1 MAEKAEKMN
10 DLRVERTRRA
20 IQQAFHEMVNE
31 GAKRITVKE
40 LAERAGINR
49 KTFYLHYDSIE
60 ALYSEELER
69 ILDDYFD
76 NYETT
81 PEAPEDIAGHAIRFF
96 LYLAQQ
102 PPAIERL
109 ICTPAYF
116 DDFGDKLY
124 RHQMDRYASAGNPF
138 EDLPYVS
145 YGKSELV
152 LSFIRSTALGF
163 TANGSETTNRST
175 RTKRQS
181 SWRPS
186 PAMAS
191 IGFLWTSSAISWP
204 PRRRQ
209 APLGFRFS
217 RKSGKA
223 AQTSRQCPTRP

>member
-31 GAKRITVKE
+31 GVKRITVKE

-60 ALYSEELER
+60 ALYLEELER

-163 TANGSETTNRST
+163 Y
-175 RTKRQS
+175 RQWIRDNKS
-181 SWRPS
+181 VDPNEAAELLAALTCHGINWLLVDKQCNQLVTPAPSS
-186 PAMAS
+186 PAQ
-191 IGFLWTSSAISWP
+191 L
-204 PRRRQ
+204 
-209 APLGFRFS
+209 
-217 RKSGKA
+217 
-223 AQTSRQCPTRP
+223 

>member
-69 ILDDYFD
+69 ILDEYFD

-163 TANGSETTNRST
+163 Y
-175 RTKRQS
+175 RQWVRDNKS
-181 SWRPS
+181 VDPNEAAELLATLTCHGINWLLVDKQCNQLATPAPSS
-186 PAMAS
+186 PAQ
-191 IGFLWTSSAISWP
+191 L
-204 PRRRQ
+204 
-209 APLGFRFS
+209 
-217 RKSGKA
+217 
-223 AQTSRQCPTRP
+223 